1 MILNRES
8 TRKGEKMISKAWV
21 IIYFDKTILVL
32 TLLRPSSSVRVVAES
47 LGHVCDP
54 TEYLRTSSRD
64 SHQVRVL
71 FLPPECFP
79 FRSGPLL
86 RTPSPDPLSGP
97 PPHWTAFPD
106 RPSTFVL
113 SSGPPLGA
121 SHPTPS
127 AFAPSQRFA
136 GPPPCDVMMT

>member
-8 TRKGEKMISKAWV
+8 TRKDEKMLSKVWV
-21 IIYFDKTILVL
+21 ILYFDKTILVL
-32 TLLRPSSSVRVVAES
+32 TLLRPSSSVRVVSES
-47 LGHVCDP
+47 LGPICGS
-54 TEYLRTSSRD
+54 TEY
-64 SHQVRVL
+64 
-71 FLPPECFP
+71 FLCF
-79 FRSGPLL
+79 SGPLL
-86 RTPSPDPLSGP
+86 RTPSPDLLSGP
-97 PPHWTAFPD
+97 PPHRTAFPD